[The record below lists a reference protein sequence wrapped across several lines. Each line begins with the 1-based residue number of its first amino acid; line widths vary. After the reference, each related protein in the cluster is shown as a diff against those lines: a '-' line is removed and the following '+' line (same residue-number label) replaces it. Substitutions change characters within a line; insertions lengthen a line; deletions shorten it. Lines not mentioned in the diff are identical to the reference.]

1 MVLRRDEQ
9 RLEQRAATANPG
21 AWAPGMDAP
30 AHRTGDR
37 EPPRDGQRLSEGGGA
52 GGPRPRAAGD
62 TGGKTGHFRRGVHR
76 LGRSTPGHHGGGI
89 DRRRSTGP
97 GAAGQ
102 RLRAVPRA
110 HRGRPDPGA
119 QRRRP
124 LPGPGQRPR
133 FSGQLCECP
142 PLRAAPAW
150 ASIRRGARGHHDGPR
165 RGGPG

>member
-9 RLEQRAATANPG
+9 RLEQRAATVNPG

-62 TGGKTGHFRRGVHR
+62 TGGKTGHFRGGVHR

-97 GAAGQ
+97 GADGQ

-119 QRRRP
+119 QRRRH